1 MGILKPLAKAGVE
14 AAGRGLRE
22 VLPDLFEGATEAGVK
37 ALDSVPQR
45 DWFGLSYLKRAR
57 PDMYSQYKQFANNG
71 QLPVMAGLADY
82 GVEHG
87 MKESHHA
94 KQLATRN
101 TTTGIPAADKQ
112 AAEQLASSPE
122 GTKWFEQRKAE
133 DTKLQA
139 DQLRYEERRKLGYQ
153 VDSDNPSKAQFKKK
167 SRYEKAVADKNREIR
182 DNTSTA
188 KAEWISDHLEDPLRA
203 EAGYGKEAGP
213 RNPQRDPKKGF
224 KPSNK
229 DLETGTTYQE
239 YLEQHHL
246 LFNAEGSALFQQQLF
261 KQDPSFVVAM
271 QRYVAKKYDAA
282 FGEAAQNMANLPA
295 AQVHSPYHKWLRE
308 LKLDG
313 VSGKNYEQFW
323 KQKLLENDKMTA
335 QQLQDAVDE
344 WFEEIIYP
352 SIIVLDDYMS
362 KADLSKV
369 NAKDIAF
376 PESLLKQ
383 ARASIKNELNPIK
396 PTAKPGSTAAD
407 VQMDDIQTRA
417 ERGEFGPGRR
427 SWFKDSKARGKA
439 KEIVQQGG

>member
-1 MGILKPLAKAGVE
+1 MGILKPLVKTGVE

-57 PDMYSQYKQFANNG
+57 PDMYNQYKQFANNG

-82 GVEHG
+82 GVEYG

-94 KQLATRN
+94 QELAIRN

-122 GTKWFEQRKAE
+122 GTKWFEQRQARKEEIDARILDHKARGKKGFSRE
-133 DTKLQA
+133 DPELFAHKGRLDKAIAGDVRT
-139 DQLRYEERRKLGYQ
+139 G
-153 VDSDNPSKAQFKKK
+153 SDNL
-167 SRYEKAVADKNREIR
+167 
-182 DNTSTA
+182 STA
-188 KAEWISDHLEDPLRA
+188 KAEFISDQLSDPLRA
-203 EAGYGKEAGP
+203 EAGYGKSAGQ

-229 DLETGTTYQE
+229 DLETGRTYQE

-246 LFNAEGSALFQQQLF
+246 LFNREGSALFQQQIF
-261 KQDPSFVVAM
+261 KEDPSFVIAA
-271 QRYVAKKYDAA
+271 QRYLAKKYDAA
-282 FGEAAQNMANLPA
+282 FGEAAQNMANVPSD
-295 AQVHSPYHKWLRE
+295 QVHAPYHKWLRE

-335 QQLQDAVDE
+335 QQIQDALDE

-362 KADLSKV
+362 KADLSTV
-369 NAKDIAF
+369 NVKDIAF
-376 PESLLKQ
+376 PENLLKQ
-383 ARASIKNELNPIK
+383 ARASIENELNPVK
-396 PTAKPGSTAAD
+396 PTIPRGKGTTTTHD